1 MDTSNE
7 QKFSRQEAAISKL
20 MGRASESVT
29 STSTSTTSGAVPTR
43 GLGTKRDRKNAQ
55 SRARAAALRD
65 RIIEIGKK
73 PEELRTDEEKQLMS
87 TNEQRR
93 DRKNKRSRERSL
105 NAKTELER
113 IQAIPEEEKTQE
125 QLGFL
130 IKFTTQRDRK
140 NEGDRLRRNRMK
152 QNEGEGEKSS
162 VQGNGS
168 PKGNPPAVD
177 AKLPFHQEQV
187 LRPEN
192 AAFISSAS
200 HSTAHLGQQSA
211 QYASFSPYH
220 SMSAYELARMTQYSG
235 VSFPPQYVPSNFQI
249 SHHQAQGS
257 NDMPP
262 LPSPD
267 FKQFGQLQTST
278 PTGEAQGVTGND
290 NTEVVGI

>member
-7 QKFSRQEAAISKL
+7 QKFSRQEAAINKM

-29 STSTSTTSGAVPTR
+29 STSTSTTSGAVPTG

-65 RIIEIGKK
+65 RLIEIGKK
-73 PEELRTDEEKQLMS
+73 PEELRTDDEKQLMS

-125 QLGFL
+125 QIEFF
-130 IKFTTQRDRK
+130 IKYTTQRDRK

-152 QNEGEGEKSS
+152 KNEGEKINI
-162 VQGNGS
+162 QGNGS
-168 PKGNPPAVD
+168 PKANPPAVD
-177 AKLPFHQEQV
+177 AKLPFHQEQL
-187 LRPEN
+187 LRPED
-192 AAFISSAS
+192 AAFTSSAS
-200 HSTAHLGQQSA
+200 HSTAPLGQQSA
-211 QYASFSPYH
+211 QYASFPSYH

-235 VSFPPQYVPSNFQI
+235 ISFPPQYVPSNFQI

-267 FKQFGQLQTST
+267 FQLFGQLRTNKPS
-278 PTGEAQGVTGND
+278 GEVQGVTGSD
-290 NTEVVGI
+290 STEVVGI